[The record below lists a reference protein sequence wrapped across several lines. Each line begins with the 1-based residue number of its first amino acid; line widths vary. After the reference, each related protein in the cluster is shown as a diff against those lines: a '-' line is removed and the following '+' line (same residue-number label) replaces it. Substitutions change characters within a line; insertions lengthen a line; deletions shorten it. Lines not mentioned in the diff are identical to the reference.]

1 MISDITTWVFE
12 EMIPFCFAWIWGLLL
27 ELINLC
33 ISVLAKG
40 LTTFAELF
48 PDNPCG
54 SLIASCAD
62 VGLYDDMSGP
72 ARAMYDTGLAAL
84 AWLFPMS
91 FVVDLL
97 TCTLMGVAAYFL
109 IAPVLRWFKLLT

>member
-1 MISDITTWVFE
+1 MINTFTTWVFE
-12 EMIPFCFAWIWGLLL
+12 EMIPYCFAWVWALFLD
-27 ELINLC
+27 LINFC
-33 ISVLAKG
+33 IKLLATC
-40 LTTFAELF
+40 LTTFANLF

-62 VGLYDDMSGP
+62 VTLYDDMSTA
-72 ARAMYDTGLAAL
+72 ARAIYDAGLATL
-84 AWLFPMS
+84 AWLFPVG

>member
-1 MISDITTWVFE
+1 MIDSITTWFFE
-12 EMIPFCFAWIWGLLL
+12 EAIPYCFAWLWGLLL
-27 ELINLC
+27 QLINLC
-33 ISVLAKG
+33 ISILGNGLA
-40 LTTFAELF
+40 TFAEMF

-62 VGLYDDMSGP
+62 VTIYDDMSAA
-72 ARAMYDTGLAAL
+72 ARTIYDTGLSTL

-97 TCTLMGVAAYFL
+97 TCTLMGIAAYFL
-109 IAPVLRWFKLLT
+109 VAPVLRWFKLLT